1 MTSKGFILFSNKMR
15 PLLYQEMKEIHTI
28 LKSNSDTKLVLKK
41 RINESTTNAVLDMWD
56 ELTEKE
62 RMSYEIR
69 K

>member
-15 PLLYQEMKEIHTI
+15 PTVYQEMKEIHTT
-28 LKSNSDTKLVLKK
+28 LKSKFDTKSILKK

-62 RMSYEIR
+62 RDNYEIR
-69 K
+69 E